1 MRRTSRLPCASPAL
15 ASGGRRMDGLLC
27 QHFARVVS
35 TPGRACPPGSLPA
48 SLVVAVRGRRVR
60 VALVRSVH
68 DARGLDVVAVLIPG
82 RRHNGTRQPRPA
94 CTTFF
99 WKKMDEKKPIIK
111 ATGLQQIP
119 RGFSRA
125 GGPGRAGGG
134 RELTCSTS
142 GCAPGSRA
150 PPAAARP
157 PSPAT
162 WTGCRTPP
170 GRPTRARRPA
180 RTLVHT
186 ARPHVS
192 SPPLQAECPQVFA
205 LKPPGLPRIAEP
217 KPFASFGFGGFGFGG
232 GFGEAGGVLRES
244 PKGEG
249 HSPMMVAIA
258 APKPPKNQA
267 SPPPSADQVASEGRG
282 KRGKDS

>member
-1 MRRTSRLPCASPAL
+1 MRRISCLLCASPAL
-15 ASGGRRMDGLLC
+15 ASGGTRMDGLLC

-82 RRHNGTRQPRPA
+82 RRHNHPS
-94 CTTFF
+94 
-99 WKKMDEKKPIIK
+99 
-111 ATGLQQIP
+111 ATCNRIWEDGREEAEQAQGGGLQQIS
-119 RGFSRA
+119 RGFPRA
-125 GGPGRAGGG
+125 GGPAEQAGARG
-134 RELTCSTS
+134 ELTCSTS

-150 PPAAARP
+150 PPAAAHP
-157 PSPAT
+157 PSLAT

-192 SPPLQAECPQVFA
+192 RPPLQAECPQD
-205 LKPPGLPRIAEP
+205 LPP
-217 KPFASFGFGGFGFGG
+217 
-232 GFGEAGGVLRES
+232 
-244 PKGEG
+244 
-249 HSPMMVAIA
+249 
-258 APKPPKNQA
+258 
-267 SPPPSADQVASEGRG
+267 SPPAFPDADGQRSEE
-282 KRGKDS
+282 

>member
-119 RGFSRA
+119 RGLPRA
-125 GGPGRAGGG
+125 GRTRPAGGG

-192 SPPLQAECPQVFA
+192 RPPLQAECPQVFA
-205 LKPPGLPRIAEP
+205 LKPPGLPGSSNPNRSPLLGSAVSGSAAVSG
-217 KPFASFGFGGFGFGG
+217 KQAGF
-232 GFGEAGGVLRES
+232 
-244 PKGEG
+244 
-249 HSPMMVAIA
+249 
-258 APKPPKNQA
+258 
-267 SPPPSADQVASEGRG
+267 
-282 KRGKDS
+282 